1 MLFRNAHCAEPDV
14 AGDGAGE
21 QMRVL
26 QNHAKIPKQRFE
38 IELADVNSTNP
49 NGSALNFI
57 EAQQQ
62 AGERGLN
69 RARMSDHR
77 DRFARLNTETEIVK
91 YPVLVFVCEP
101 NSVEFDGG
109 GCGRKG
115 RWQRRRLNASR
126 SIKQLENTFRRR
138 HRGLQ
143 KVVFLA
149 EILKPP
155 EAALSI
161 LEESYQHTQCERAA
175 ADPESTER
183 QQ

>member
-1 MLFRNAHCAEPDV
+1 MLLGNPHCAEPDV

-26 QNHAKIPKQRFE
+26 QNHAKIPAQRFE

-62 AGERGLN
+62 AGERGLT
-69 RARMSDHR
+69 RARMSHHR

-101 NSVEFDGG
+101 NTVEFDGG

-115 RWQRRRLNASR
+115 RWQAWRLNASR
-126 SIKQLENTFRRR
+126 SIKQLENTVRRR
-138 HRGLQ
+138 PRRPQNGG
-143 KVVFLA
+143 FIA
-149 EILKPP
+149 EILNRP
-155 EAALSI
+155 EEALSI
-161 LEESYQHTQCERAA
+161 L
-175 ADPESTER
+175 TEGHE
-183 QQ
+183 QP